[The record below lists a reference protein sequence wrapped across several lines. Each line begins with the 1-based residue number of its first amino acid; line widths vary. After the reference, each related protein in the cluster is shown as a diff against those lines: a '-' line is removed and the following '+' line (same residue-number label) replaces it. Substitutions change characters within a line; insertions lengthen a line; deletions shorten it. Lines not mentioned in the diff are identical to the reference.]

1 MCFFAEWVFEN
12 KFATLLGLCLFSFV
26 IATICLSVQTS
37 DLKDEIAK
45 CQQQSEHKPDDH
57 NPSGDEG
64 KKPESPSD
72 IAQDTDQT
80 SSKEN
85 PSDTSPKDTSKSDPA
100 PPPVAETKIA

>member
-12 KFATLLGLCLFSFV
+12 KLATFLGLCLFSFV

-45 CQQQSEHKPDDH
+45 CTAQSEQKPDDH
-57 NPSGDEG
+57 PSGDNDT
-64 KKPESPSD
+64 KPEPPSN
-72 IAQDTDQT
+72 IVQDADQKPSQENQSET
-80 SSKEN
+80 SL
-85 PSDTSPKDTSKSDPA
+85 KDTSKSDSA